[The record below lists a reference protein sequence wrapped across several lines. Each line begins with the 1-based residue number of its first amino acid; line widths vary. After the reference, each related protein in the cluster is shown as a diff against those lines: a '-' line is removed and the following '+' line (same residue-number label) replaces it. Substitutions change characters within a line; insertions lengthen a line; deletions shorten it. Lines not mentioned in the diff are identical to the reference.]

1 VIAVLIAGAVS
12 MLLSLF
18 GTRRLIM
25 FFDNLGKGQP
35 ILGSEDHGPLLIFAM
50 ASRSLIRR

>member
-12 MLLSLF
+12 MVLSLF
-18 GTRRLIM
+18 GTRWLIH

-35 ILGSEDHGPLLIFAM
+35 IGLGHDPKRLFGIHIL
-50 ASRSLIRR
+50 